1 MKPNVTAQNHD
12 VKCCCYFD
20 EESARKRWSK
30 FKPPNLTV
38 VFGHKFEGGLEI
50 KLISQSIKLI
60 CNGLQRD
67 TIALFT
73 NSCSSSS
80 NAHYKQTSRSESNL
94 NCWIT
99 YSSSE
104 CFWGFIFTWRIDRY
118 AISGRNTW
126 WCATIYGVKKK
137 RSFLLIVRIY
147 RRFRRKAR
155 WCCSKFKAWVTLR
168 KR

>member
-1 MKPNVTAQNHD
+1 MKPNVTVQNRD
-12 VKCCCYFD
+12 IKCCCYFD

-38 VFGHKFEGGLEI
+38 VFRREFEGGLEI
-50 KLISQSIKLI
+50 KLISQSIKPI
-60 CNGLQRD
+60 CSGLQHD
-67 TIALFT
+67 MIALFT

-80 NAHYKQTSRSESNL
+80 NAHYKETSRSESDL
-94 NCWIT
+94 SCWIT

-104 CFWGFIFTWRIDRY
+104 CFGGFIFTWRMDSY
-118 AISGRNTW
+118 EISGRNTW
-126 WCATIYGVKKK
+126 WCATVYGVKRK
-137 RSFLLIVRIY
+137 RSFLLTVSIY

-155 WCCSKFKAWVTLR
+155 WCCSKFEEWVTRR